1 MDFQATQALIADD
14 RRYLWHPFTPMK
26 PWCED
31 KEIVVIERGENEFL
45 IDTQGNRY
53 LDAVSSLWCN
63 VHGHNVPELNRA
75 IVEQLGKVAH
85 STLLGLANVPS
96 IELAKR
102 LVKLAQAG
110 GMDLARCFF
119 SDNGST
125 AVEVAC
131 KMAFQYWKIRGA
143 ERPRFVAFRN
153 AYHGDTLGAVSVGGI
168 PLFHAA
174 FSGLTFGVDF
184 VPPPSE
190 DAELAALRALLEKNR
205 GVHAAIIV
213 EPLVLGAAGMLMYP
227 ASVLRNIRD
236 LAAAHDT
243 LLIADEV
250 MTGFGRTGKMFACEH
265 AGITPDLLCLSK
277 NLTGGYMPLGATLA
291 TQKIFDA
298 FYVDPNANDGANIT
312 KTFFHGHT
320 FTGNPLGCAVAL
332 ASLDLFEKNRTLEHV
347 NSLTPL
353 LDAFLEKAAHSP
365 YVHNPRRTGFIA
377 ALDLVH
383 PETREPFP
391 YHWRIG
397 AALCSRVRTLGVIAR
412 PIADTL
418 ILMPPLAIREKN
430 LRQVTEAYLQ
440 SLGWIPEVLSAKAGA
455 R

>member
-1 MDFQATQALIADD
+1 MDSQATQELIADD

-31 KEIVVIERGENEFL
+31 KEIVVIERAENEFL
-45 IDTQGNRY
+45 IDTNGKRY

-63 VHGHNVPELNRA
+63 VHGHNVAELNQA
-75 IVEQLGKVAH
+75 ITEQLGKVAH

-96 IELAKR
+96 IQLAKR
-102 LVKLAQAG
+102 LVHLAQG
-110 GMDLARCFF
+110 SGLDLARCFF

-143 ERPRFVAFRN
+143 ERPRFLAFRN

-168 PLFHAA
+168 PLFHGA
-174 FSGLTFGVDF
+174 FGGLTFAVDF
-184 VPPPSE
+184 VPPPNE
-190 DAELAALRALLEKNR
+190 DPDFAALQALLQQNR
-205 GVHAAIIV
+205 GAYAAIII

-227 ASVLRNIRD
+227 ASALARIRQ
-236 LAAAHDT
+236 LATAHDT

-250 MTGFGRTGKMFACEH
+250 MTGFGRTGRMFACEH

-277 NLTGGYMPLGATLA
+277 NLTAGYLPLGATLA
-291 TQKIFDA
+291 SQRIFDA

-347 NSLTPL
+347 NALTPI
-353 LDAFLEKAAHSP
+353 LDDFLAQARRDPH
-365 YVHNPRRTGFIA
+365 VHNPRRIGFIA
-377 ALDLVH
+377 ACDLVH
-383 PETREPFP
+383 PQTRQPFP

-397 AALCSRVRTLGVIAR
+397 AALCSRMRTLGVIAR

-418 ILMPPLAIREKN
+418 ILMPPLAIKKEN
-430 LRQVTEAYLQ
+430 LQRLTAAYLQ
-440 SLGWIPEVLSAKAGA
+440 SLTWIPELLTAKGGG
-455 R
+455 